1 MSKIFETTTY
11 LPLLLRASL
20 VNLELLLALLVL
32 GFIVGTSI
40 ALAQSYAAKP
50 MQSAARIFE
59 WVFRG
64 IPALVLLFLFYFGP
78 AQFGV
83 RVSPFVAASAALG
96 LRSAA
101 YQSQIFRGALESVPS
116 GQMTAAR
123 SLGMSQRRAI
133 FKVVLPQAFRLAVP
147 GWSNEL
153 SAVVK
158 DTTLA
163 YAVGLNDVMR
173 TARVIYDRHYELA
186 MPALLMVALLFLV
199 ITEGGTAL
207 LAVAERRTRIP
218 VVSIGEAMR
227 PSR

>member
-1 MSKIFETTTY
+1 MSKIVETISY
-11 LPLLLRASL
+11 LPMLLRASL
-20 VNLELLLALLVL
+20 VNLELLAALAGL
-32 GFIVGTSI
+32 GFVVGTAT
-40 ALAQSYAAKP
+40 ALAQCYARRP
-50 MQSAARIFE
+50 ARVFAQAFE

-83 RVSPFVAASAALG
+83 RISSLTAASIALG

-101 YQSQIFRGALESVPS
+101 YQSQILRGALESVAS
-116 GQMTAAR
+116 GQMVAAR
-123 SLGMSQRRAI
+123 SLGMSRRCAI
-133 FKVVLPQAFRLAVP
+133 GKVVLPQAFRLALP
-147 GWSNEL
+147 GWANEL

-186 MPALLMVALLFLV
+186 MPALLLVALLFLLL
-199 ITEGGTAL
+199 TEGSTAL
-207 LAVAERRTRIP
+207 LAFVERRTRIP
-218 VVSIGEAMR
+218 SASIAETMR
-227 PSR
+227 IAR

>member
-1 MSKIFETTTY
+1 MSKMIETVAY

-20 VNLELLLALLVL
+20 VNLELLFALLVL
-32 GFIVGTSI
+32 GFVAGTSV
-40 ALAQSYAAKP
+40 ALAQSYASVPARV
-50 MQSAARIFE
+50 AARAFE
-59 WVFRG
+59 WIFRG

-83 RVSPFVAASAALG
+83 RVSPFVAASVALG

-101 YQSQIFRGALESVPS
+101 YQSQIFRGALESVS
-116 GQMTAAR
+116 HGQMIAAR
-123 SLGMSQRRAI
+123 SLGMSRNRAI
-133 FKVVLPQAFRLAVP
+133 YKVILPQAFRLAIP

-163 YAVGLNDVMR
+163 YAVGLNDIMR

-186 MPALLMVALLFLV
+186 MPALLMVALLFFV
-199 ITEGGTAL
+199 ITEAGTAL
-207 LAVAERRTRIP
+207 LAAAERRTRTP

-227 PSR
+227 TLR